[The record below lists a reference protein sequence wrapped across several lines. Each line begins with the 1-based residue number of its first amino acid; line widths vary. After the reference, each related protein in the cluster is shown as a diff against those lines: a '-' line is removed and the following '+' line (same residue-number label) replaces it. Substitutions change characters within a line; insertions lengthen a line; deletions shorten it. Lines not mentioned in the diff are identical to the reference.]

1 MTIASGPLPTTS
13 HDADLVLRLATAAY
27 LGRYVGISR
36 AHTESDLRLF
46 FAWCT
51 DQDIGPLV
59 IQRA

>member
-1 MTIASGPLPTTS
+1 MTITPGAIATTPP
-13 HDADLVLRLATAAY
+13 DDNLVLRLAAAAY
-27 LGRYVGISR
+27 LGRYVGTSR
-36 AHTESDLRLF
+36 VHTESDLKLF